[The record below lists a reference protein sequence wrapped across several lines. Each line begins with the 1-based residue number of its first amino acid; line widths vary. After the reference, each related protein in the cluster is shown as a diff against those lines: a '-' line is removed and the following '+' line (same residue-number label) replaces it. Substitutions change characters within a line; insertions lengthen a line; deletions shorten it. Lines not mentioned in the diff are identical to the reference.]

1 MENILEY
8 ITNAEHTVITVYK
21 ELSGRITHIYSTLG
35 VYMFEIVYPHS
46 GNGFSY
52 MLRAD
57 ATATHDRWSVSDYE
71 EHFKTPLELIFA
83 LNDKKYEL
91 L

>member
-8 ITNAEHTVITVYK
+8 ITNAGHTDITVYK

-35 VYMFEIVYPHS
+35 DYMFEIVFPHS
-46 GNGFSY
+46 GNRFSFL
-52 MLRAD
+52 LRAD

-71 EHFKTPLELIFA
+71 EHFNTPLELIFA
-83 LNDKKYEL
+83 LNDEKYVL